1 MVTKTLVF
9 VNAQRLD
16 SVGRNVPPPWK
27 AWGDPDMDSKLL
39 YVFDKQSGAL
49 IREIQ
54 LDGLSA
60 AIPMTYTVEGKQYI
74 ALAIGGGENA
84 EIAALSLP

>member
-1 MVTKTLVF
+1 
-9 VNAQRLD
+9 
-16 SVGRNVPPPWK
+16 
-27 AWGDPDMDSKLL
+27 MDRKLL
-39 YVFDKQSGAL
+39 YVFDKQTGAL

-60 AIPMTYTVEGKQYI
+60 AIPMTYTVAGKQYI

-84 EIAALSLP
+84 EIAALTLP